1 MESGQT
7 LSFSTP
13 TTNNAL
19 RATKGEFFMSSYE
32 YQSVMN
38 NTKWQEIRNAMNN
51 CSINTIQRI
60 QNFKTKY
67 ISNWDGDWFY
77 HFKGNYKN
85 IEWLEIKVE
94 NLEEKDQV
102 INILRT
108 INIPGETKD
117 DVIKVYGYVQN
128 NNPID
133 YL

>member
-1 MESGQT
+1 MK
-7 LSFSTP
+7 L
-13 TTNNAL
+13 
-19 RATKGEFFMSSYE
+19 YE

-38 NTKWQEIRNAMNN
+38 NTKWEEIKKAMND
-51 CSINTIQRI
+51 CSINTICRAQDV
-60 QNFKTKY
+60 KTKY
-67 ISNWDGDWFY
+67 ISDWDGDWFY

-102 INILRT
+102 INTLRT

>member
-1 MESGQT
+1 MIADNE
-7 LSFSTP
+7 
-13 TTNNAL
+13 L
-19 RATKGEFFMSSYE
+19 RVTKGGFFMSSYE

-38 NTKWQEIRNAMNN
+38 NTKWQEIRNAMND
-51 CSINTIQRI
+51 CSINTIWRI

-128 NNPID
+128 NNSID